1 VKSSPLIQHLTSEEC
16 MVPPD
21 ISDLF
26 QPMWITRFVESQPLW
41 RRLLA
46 RYFDRYK
53 FSKEEYL
60 NWLYALNQ

>member
-1 VKSSPLIQHLTSEEC
+1 
-16 MVPPD
+16 MVPPNMD
-21 ISDLF
+21 VLYN
-26 QPMWITRFVESQPLW
+26 PMWVERFVLSQPLW

-60 NWLYALNQ
+60 DWFSNLNALK